1 MPDIQ
6 PTSMESAFID
16 GLTNGLPIKTAALN
30 AGYSQNV
37 AESAIYTK
45 LRSPSFASKVGEYL
59 KTVPTARKQL
69 ALLRIPDLLDIE
81 RNILDVAK
89 ADPEYALKASKT
101 IEREYRLAG
110 LLQDEQARPQVV
122 QIGTINVIQQALSVL
137 YDDDCNVP
145 VQCAPCD
152 IEVKS

>member
-1 MPDIQ
+1 MQ
-6 PTSMESAFID
+6 TALFD
-16 GLTNGLPIKTAALN
+16 GLVDGLSIKDAALK
-30 AGYSQNV
+30 AGYSPIHATSCLYSQ
-37 AESAIYTK
+37 
-45 LRSPSFASKVGEYL
+45 LRSPSFAAKMAEYI
-59 KTVPTARKQL
+59 KSAPAARRNL
-69 ALLRIPDLLDIE
+69 ALLRLPRLSKIE
-81 RNILDVAK
+81 DNILAK
-89 ADPEYALKASKT
+89 AEADPEYAIKASKT
-101 IEREYRLAG
+101 VEREYRLAG